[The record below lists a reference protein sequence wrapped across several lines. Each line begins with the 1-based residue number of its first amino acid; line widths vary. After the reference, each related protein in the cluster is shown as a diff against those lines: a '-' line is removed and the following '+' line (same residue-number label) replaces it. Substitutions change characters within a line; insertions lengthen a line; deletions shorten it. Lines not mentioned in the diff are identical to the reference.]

1 MQVHPSVEVMRKNKL
16 DLDKPITLPVLRNV
30 GKLEAGDELFVLEKK
45 KKKKT
50 AEVEEVIEADNP
62 RKRLRGKTS

>member
-16 DLDKPITLPVLRNV
+16 DSDKPITLPVLRNV

-45 KKKKT
+45 KKT

-62 RKRLRGKTS
+62 RKRLRGKAR

>member
-16 DLDKPITLPVLRNV
+16 DLDKPITLPVLRNM
-30 GKLEAGDELFVLEKK
+30 GKLEAGDELFVLE

>member
-1 MQVHPSVEVMRKNKL
+1 MQVHPGVEVMRKNKL

-45 KKKKT
+45 KKT

-62 RKRLRGKTS
+62 RKRLRGKAR

>member
-16 DLDKPITLPVLRNV
+16 DLDKPITLPVLRNM
-30 GKLEAGDELFVLEKK
+30 GKLEAGDELFVLEK

>member
-1 MQVHPSVEVMRKNKL
+1 MQVHPGVEVMRKNKL

-45 KKKKT
+45 KKKT

>member
-45 KKKKT
+45 KKT

-62 RKRLRGKTS
+62 RKRLRGTTS

>member
-1 MQVHPSVEVMRKNKL
+1 MQVHPGVEVMRKNKL
-16 DLDKPITLPVLRNV
+16 DLDKPITLPVLRNMCT
-30 GKLEAGDELFVLEKK
+30 LEAGDELFVFEK

-62 RKRLRGKTS
+62 RKRARGKTR

>member
-45 KKKKT
+45 KKT

-62 RKRLRGKTS
+62 RKRLRGKAR

>member
-45 KKKKT
+45 KKKT

-62 RKRLRGKTS
+62 RKRLRGKAR

>member
-16 DLDKPITLPVLRNV
+16 DSDKPITLPVLRNV

-45 KKKKT
+45 KKKT

>member
-16 DLDKPITLPVLRNV
+16 DSDKPITLPVLRNV
-30 GKLEAGDELFVLEKK
+30 GKLEAGDELFEK

>member
-1 MQVHPSVEVMRKNKL
+1 MQVHPGVEVMRKNKL

-45 KKKKT
+45 KKT
-50 AEVEEVIEADNP
+50 AEVEEVIEADTP
-62 RKRLRGKTS
+62 RKRLRGKAR

>member
-45 KKKKT
+45 KKT